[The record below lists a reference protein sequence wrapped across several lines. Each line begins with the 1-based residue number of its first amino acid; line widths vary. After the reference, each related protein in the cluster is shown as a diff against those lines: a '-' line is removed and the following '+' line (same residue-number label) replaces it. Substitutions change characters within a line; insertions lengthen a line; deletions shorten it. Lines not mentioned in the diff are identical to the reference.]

1 MAAASLALEPDT
13 VLRRNRVLISGS
25 GTRPM
30 LFAHGFGCD
39 QSMWRYVAPEFERDH
54 RVVLFDHV
62 GCGSSDRSAY
72 RMDRYGTLGGY
83 ADDVLEIIAAA
94 ALEDVIFVGH
104 SVSAM
109 IGVLAA
115 ERAPELFRALVM
127 VGPSPRYIDEP
138 GYKGGFAQADVEEL
152 LELLERNHTEWS
164 QQMAPLVMA
173 NPENPQLARE
183 LANSF
188 CRMDPFVARRFA
200 RVTFCSDTREHLP
213 RCRIPTLIL
222 QCSGDVIAP
231 VEVGEYLQ
239 RSIPDS
245 RYVLMN
251 ATGHCPHLS
260 APRETI
266 EQIRRYLEDLE
277 PRSSD
282 PRADV
287 TVPG

>member
-1 MAAASLALEPDT
+1 MASLALEPDFIM
-13 VLRRNRVLISGS
+13 RRNRVVITGS
-25 GTRPM
+25 GARPM

-39 QSMWRYVAPEFERDH
+39 QSMWRYVAPDFERDH

-72 RMDRYGTLGGY
+72 RMDRYGSLEGY
-83 ADDVLEIIAAA
+83 AEDVLEICSAAG
-94 ALEDVIFVGH
+94 LREVIFVGH

-115 ERAPELFRALVM
+115 ERAPNLFASLVM

-138 GYKGGFAQADVEEL
+138 GYRGGFAQADVEEL

-173 NPENPQLARE
+173 NPENPELARE

-200 RVTFCSDTREHLP
+200 RVTFFSDSREHLP
-213 RCRIPTLIL
+213 HCRTPTLIL

-231 VEVGEYLQ
+231 VEVGEYLH
-239 RSIPDS
+239 RSLPDS

-260 APRETI
+260 APQETI
-266 EQIRRYLEDLE
+266 DQIRRYLNDLSTRPAE
-277 PRSSD
+277 LPAH
-282 PRADV
+282 RA
-287 TVPG
+287 GSR

>member
-1 MAAASLALEPDT
+1 MAASLVLESDF
-13 VLRRNRVLISGS
+13 VLRRNRVLITGS
-25 GTRPM
+25 GTRPI

-62 GCGSSDRSAY
+62 GCGASDRSAY
-72 RMDRYGTLGGY
+72 RMDRYGSLDGY
-83 ADDVLEIIAAA
+83 ADDVLEICAAA
-94 ALEDVIFVGH
+94 ALRDVIFVGH

-115 ERAPELFRALVM
+115 ERAPDLFAALVM

-173 NPENPQLARE
+173 NPENPELARE

-200 RVTFCSDTREHLP
+200 RVTFSSDTRDHLP
-213 RCRIPTLIL
+213 RCRTPALIL

-231 VEVGEYLQ
+231 VEVGEYLH
-239 RSIPDS
+239 RSMPDS

-260 APRETI
+260 APQETI
-266 EQIRRYLEDLE
+266 EQIRRYLNDLAARRPE
-277 PRSSD
+277 P
-282 PRADV
+282 PAHV
-287 TVPG
+287 TGRG